1 MRTKVFILAAG
12 LGTRLK
18 DLTVD
23 KPKALVLV
31 NGKPMLEHLIVK
43 LKAQGFNNFVINVHH
58 FADKIE
64 DFLKKND
71 NFNCN
76 IQISEERDELLDTGG
91 ALLHAKSYLEDT
103 ENILIHNV
111 DIFSDLNLKK
121 LIDYHQQNNALA
133 TLAVYKRNSSR
144 KLFFDGNMQLCEWKN
159 KNTGEVKIARTS
171 INKLSEFAFSGLHIV
186 NSEIFNHIT
195 ETGKFSII
203 DLYLRLAKT
212 KKIIASES
220 EYSYWFDL
228 GKPETLSK
236 AENMLKNMQL

>member
-18 DLTVD
+18 DLTAE
-23 KPKALVLV
+23 KPKALVLI
-31 NGKPMLEHLIVK
+31 NGKPMLEHLILK
-43 LKAQGFNNFVINVHH
+43 LKAQGFKNFVINVHH
-58 FADKIE
+58 FADQIE

-71 NFNCN
+71 NFKCN
-76 IQISEERDELLDTGG
+76 IQISQERAELLDTGG
-91 ALLHAKSYLEDT
+91 ALLHARPYLEDA
-103 ENILIHNV
+103 ENIFIHNV
-111 DIFSDLNLKK
+111 DIFSDLNLGK
-121 LIDYHQQNNALA
+121 LIYNHQQNNALA
-133 TLAVYKRNSSR
+133 TLAVYKRDSSR
-144 KLFFDGNMQLCEWKN
+144 KLFFDDNMQLCKWKN
-159 KNTGEVKIARTS
+159 KNTGEVKITRTA

-228 GKPETLSK
+228 GKPETLIK
-236 AENMLKNMQL
+236 AENMLKEMQL

>member
-18 DLTVD
+18 DLTAD

-144 KLFFDGNMQLCEWKN
+144 KLFFDGNMQLCKWKN
-159 KNTGEVKIARTS
+159 KNTGEVKIARTT
-171 INKLSEFAFSGLHIV
+171 INDLSEFAFSGLHIV